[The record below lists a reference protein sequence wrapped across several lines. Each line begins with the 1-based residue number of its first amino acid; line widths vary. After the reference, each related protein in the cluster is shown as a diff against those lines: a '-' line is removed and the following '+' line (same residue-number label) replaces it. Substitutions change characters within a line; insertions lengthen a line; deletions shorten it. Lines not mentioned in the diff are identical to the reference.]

1 VSDDLDGWGG
11 ADFVLAADRLDT
23 PDVVEA
29 ADPGDMLRQVAS
41 AAAQVR
47 TALRSCAETDLSAL
61 TPEARPR
68 AIVVAGMGSSAL
80 AGEMLNAM
88 TGLASPVQVVT
99 SPAGRLPGW
108 VGAADVVLAVSCSGT
123 TPETLAIA
131 TEAARRGCRLA
142 AAGAEGSP
150 LHRIAEQARAPF
162 VPVVPAG
169 LPQGGTGPPPQAA
182 LPAGPPRPA
191 PPPQG
196 ARPAPPPQAARPA
209 GSFPAEPAR
218 RAMLWAVAIPLL
230 VMAERLG
237 VTRIGPDA
245 YELTARRLEEV
256 SHQCRPAS
264 ESFVNPGKSLALDLV
279 GTLPMVW
286 GTSVLSGVAARRFAS
301 QLSENAKYPAIAGV
315 LPEAAHSQVAAFDG
329 PFAPRSSRLSAQGAQ
344 EPGAP
349 LASPGEMGDIGDL
362 AGWDLD
368 YEEPEQASGFTA
380 LRLILVT
387 DPGEDQRVS
396 AQRAAVTE
404 LAGQRGVGL
413 SELAMDGEH
422 PLVRLAGVIQLT
434 DYASVY
440 LAIASGIDPGQTVA
454 IRDLQARIE

>member
-108 VGAADVVLAVSCSGT
+108 VGAADVVLAASCSGT

-142 AAGAEGSP
+142 AVGAEGSP

-169 LPQGGTGPPPQAA
+169 LPQGGTGPPPQ
-182 LPAGPPRPA
+182 PAA
-191 PPPQG
+191 PPH
-196 ARPAPPPQAARPA
+196 AARPA
-209 GSFPAEPAR
+209 GSFPPEPAR

-279 GTLPMVW
+279 GTLPVVW

-349 LASPGEMGDIGDL
+349 LASPSEMGDIGDL

-368 YEEPEQASGFTA
+368 YEEPEQASGFTV

-387 DPGEDQRVS
+387 DPDEDQRVS

-422 PLVRLAGVIQLT
+422 PLVRLAAVIQLT